1 MPPGSWDWV
10 EQVRLVVYHP
20 DSHAFSATLT
30 DMDRIEFA
38 TLYTLQHGLA
48 GYAEQPGGLLHNDIT
63 IGNVIDRLA
72 AKVIVSPTM

>member
-1 MPPGSWDWV
+1 M
-10 EQVRLVVYHP
+10 
-20 DSHAFSATLT
+20 T